1 MKVTVIYQILLAS
14 LLLVGCTKVDLCDE
28 TTHPHVVDGFSV
40 TYNWNELGLSANETP
55 EKLYFVATRILNTRH
70 IVYQTD
76 KDGNFKV
83 EKSKEETAITPDDG
97 NTETSGDG
105 STTRDN
111 TDITTP
117 DDQSEPQSEY
127 QPDIKLPGGEYVMMA
142 FTDPAYPMVKKEKK
156 DEDGNVVKD
165 MNDNIV
171 MEEVKDT
178 RVELHNLDE
187 FKENDAVHMKEVK
200 MRHHALESVTDIVHD
215 TWKDLNPGIEHVWE
229 AGRRLIISRCD
240 YPPMYL

>member
-14 LLLVGCTKVDLCDE
+14 LFLVGCTKVELCDE

-40 TYNWNELGLSANETP
+40 TYNWNELGLSADETP

-83 EKSKEETAITPDDG
+83 EKSKEETATTPDDG

-105 STTRDN
+105 SATRDN

-142 FTDPAYPMVKKEKK
+142 FTDPAYPMVTVTQK
-156 DEDGNVVKD
+156 DEANGDIQVEK
-165 MNDNIV
+165 
-171 MEEVKDT
+171 EDT
-178 RVELHNLDE
+178 RVELVNLDE
-187 FKENDAVHMKEVK
+187 FKTNEAIPVREVK
-200 MRHHALESVTDIVHD
+200 MRHKEVNTKMLAKNL
-215 TWKDLNPGIEHVWE
+215 
-229 AGRRLIISRCD
+229 
-240 YPPMYL
+240 

>member
-40 TYNWNELGLSANETP
+40 TYNWNELGLSADETP

-83 EKSKEETAITPDDG
+83 EKSKEDTATTPDDG

-142 FTDPAYPMVKKEKK
+142 FTDPAYP
-156 DEDGNVVKD
+156 
-165 MNDNIV
+165 
-171 MEEVKDT
+171 T
-178 RVELHNLDE
+178 
-187 FKENDAVHMKEVK
+187 
-200 MRHHALESVTDIVHD
+200 VT
-215 TWKDLNPGIEHVWE
+215 G
-229 AGRRLIISRCD
+229 
-240 YPPMYL
+240 